1 MLKITYLENEIYLEY
16 LEESIE
22 AWKANRILVN
32 LRAGMSIFV
41 EESTA
46 CLVIPIDTPYLMG
59 LAELA
64 AKEKIEASPCDAEY
78 LEVILPGTWVT
89 SNEDS
94 EEGIFVCNFSHSSES
109 FLYRMWQESQV
120 SSSVVSE

>member
-1 MLKITYLENEIYLEY
+1 MLKITYLEDEIYLEY

-22 AWKANRILVN
+22 AWKANRILVS
-32 LRAGMSIFV
+32 LRAGVSIFA

-46 CLVIPIDTPYLMG
+46 CLVIPSDTPYLMG
-59 LAELA
+59 LAELK
-64 AKEKIEASPCDAEY
+64 AKKQIEITPCDEGY
-78 LEVILPGTWVT
+78 LEVVISGIWIT

-94 EEGIFVCNFSHSSES
+94 EEGIFVFSLSHSSES
-109 FLYRMWQESQV
+109 FLYRIWQESQV